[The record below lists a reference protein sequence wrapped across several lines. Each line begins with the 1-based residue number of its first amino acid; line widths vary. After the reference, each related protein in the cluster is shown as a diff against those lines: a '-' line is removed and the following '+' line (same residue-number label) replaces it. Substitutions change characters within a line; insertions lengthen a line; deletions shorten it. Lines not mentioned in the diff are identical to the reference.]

1 MADKEQSPV
10 GAITWADLTVPNAA
24 AIRDF
29 YSRVVGWKF
38 SGVAMG
44 NYDDYCM
51 NLPSTGQTVAGICH
65 ARGPNADL
73 PSQWLVYIIVEDVD
87 TSAARCVEL
96 GGEVITGPK
105 QMGGQGRY
113 CVIRDPAGAV
123 AALFSPD
130 AANRNVQGTQKT

>member
-1 MADKEQSPV
+1 MADKEQAPV
-10 GAITWADLTVPNAA
+10 GAITWADLTVPNAG

-38 SGVAMG
+38 SNVAMG

-87 TSAARCVEL
+87 MSAERCVEL
-96 GGEVITGPK
+96 GGKVLAGPK
-105 QMGGQGRY
+105 QMGGQGRF
-113 CVIRDPAGAV
+113 CVIKDPAGAV

-130 AANRNVQGTQKT
+130 PTDHKAEDSQKT